1 MIQRPSCFVPTSVFF
16 FFTCLCHGPSFSPSF
31 ITILFRLQSG
41 QSAHYCLYDH
51 IYFLLKI
58 LLLLHSVEDQIHLP
72 KSHCGGRG
80 GTLSLHHC
88 LSRPLTCKHILQSF
102 STLGLYPPTE
112 KSIYNQRWVFFF
124 FFFLLCIW
132 SYWTIYG
139 TTLGICWGKR
149 IYTTLLHDVEVT
161 WSTTCSCN
169 LFTPSHPACA
179 LSWVFYL
186 HFVKDY
192 CRINPDIWFNG
203 FKRTESSDQF
213 QIYSHLVSHSQ
224 VFHLSQCSVT
234 VALFYSS
241 CFLQIP

>member
-1 MIQRPSCFVPTSVFF
+1 MDLLFPILS
-16 FFTCLCHGPSFSPSF
+16 LLSFSGFNLASLLTTAYMT
-31 ITILFRLQSG
+31 IYILFLRYFSYFTVWKIRFTFQSPISG
-41 QSAHYCLYDH
+41 GGGHFHFTIVSQGHLRAN
-51 IYFLLKI
+51 IYYS
-58 LLLLHSVEDQIHLP
+58 HSPLWAYIHLLRNP
-72 KSHCGGRG
+72 
-80 GTLSLHHC
+80 
-88 LSRPLTCKHILQSF
+88 
-102 STLGLYPPTE
+102 
-112 KSIYNQRWVFFF
+112 SIIKGECFFF
-124 FFFLLCIW
+124 FFLLLCIW

-149 IYTTLLHDVEVT
+149 IYTTLLHGVEVT

-169 LFTPSHPACA
+169 LFTPSHPAYA

-203 FKRTESSDQF
+203 FNRTESSGQF
-213 QIYSHLVSHSQ
+213 QIHSHLVSHSR

-241 CFLQIP
+241 CFLQIS